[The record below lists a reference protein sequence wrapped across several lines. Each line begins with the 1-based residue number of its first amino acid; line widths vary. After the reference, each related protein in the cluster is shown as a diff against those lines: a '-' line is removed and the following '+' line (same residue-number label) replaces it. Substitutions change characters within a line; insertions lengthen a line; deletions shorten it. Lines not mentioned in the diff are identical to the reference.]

1 MAKSNWI
8 IGVLIALLIATNGWW
23 AYNSLDAGI
32 THSYSQVSLE
42 NNKEA
47 LAQSLAVIEAAAQ
60 TDATKQSIIQA
71 AQTVGSNSEPFEKDG
86 YVWVGSIGLKFDSIG
101 HLTNASRSWS
111 PP

>member
-8 IGVLIALLIATNGWW
+8 IGALIALLITTNGWW
-23 AYNSLDAGI
+23 AYNALDTGV
-32 THSYSQVSLE
+32 TYSYSQVSLE

-60 TDATKQSIIQA
+60 TDATKRSIIQA
-71 AQTVGSNSEPFEKDG
+71 ARTAGSNTEPFEKDG
-86 YVWVGSIGLKFDSIG
+86 YVWVGSIGLKFDTTG
-101 HLTNASRSWS
+101 HLMSASRSWS